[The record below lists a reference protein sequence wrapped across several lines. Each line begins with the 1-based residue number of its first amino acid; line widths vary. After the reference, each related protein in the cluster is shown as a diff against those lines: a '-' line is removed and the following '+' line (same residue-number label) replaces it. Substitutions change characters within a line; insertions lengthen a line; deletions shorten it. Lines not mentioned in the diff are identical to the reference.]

1 MTAIVGGIYLIASGK
16 SASGLAIILAN
27 LVALLT
33 VFLVRQFRFG
43 NGPDELSTGSSTDRS

>member
-43 NGPDELSTGSSTDRS
+43 NGPDELSTGSSTERS